1 MGLGSERLGRL
12 RVRVYLLWVC
22 PVRRSFF
29 FHAKLSSA
37 SEPGKDR
44 RASLRKQL
52 LVAEETKL
60 GKPFSR
66 KGSSQAGNG
75 AGEDQRGR

>member
-1 MGLGSERLGRL
+1 MCICSGC
-12 RVRVYLLWVC
+12 VRFVGV
-22 PVRRSFF
+22 FF

-52 LVAEETKL
+52 SVAEETKL

-66 KGSSQAGNG
+66 KGSSLAGNG